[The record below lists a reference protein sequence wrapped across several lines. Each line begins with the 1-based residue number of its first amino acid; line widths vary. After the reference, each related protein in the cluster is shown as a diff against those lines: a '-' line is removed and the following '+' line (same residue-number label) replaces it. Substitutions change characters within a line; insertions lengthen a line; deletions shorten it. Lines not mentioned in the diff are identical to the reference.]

1 MAELCYETIQFSPF
15 IDPECE
21 ADLPEQIRAA
31 GAAGFEWIGIDA
43 PSVAQHRARGGSPDE
58 LAQLLRSAGLRCLE
72 VQPLIV
78 SADAERTLANARET
92 AELARAFG
100 APWIQSGLVDPP
112 TADVLENLA
121 RAADVARAAGA
132 RLALEYLPFT
142 PLRSIRDTL
151 DAIDRAGVPDAR
163 VVVDTWHFFNGPE
176 SWADLDALP
185 LERLAYPQFDDAP
198 ELASDDLMY
207 ETTQRR
213 ALPGE
218 GCFDLERFARSLRSR
233 GWDGPVS
240 VELLSAEMRRWPREL
255 FARRVHAAARPY
267 WS

>member
-1 MAELCYETIQFSPF
+1 MPELCYETIQFSPF
-15 IDPECE
+15 IDPGSE
-21 ADLPEQIRAA
+21 ADLPGQIRAA

-43 PSVAQHRARGGSPDE
+43 PSVAQHRERGGTLGE
-58 LAQLLRSAGLRCLE
+58 LARMLREAGLRCLE

-78 SADAERTLANARET
+78 SADAAPTLASAREA
-92 AELARAFG
+92 AELAQAFG
-100 APWIQSGLVDPP
+100 APWIQSGL
-112 TADVLENLA
+112 TAAPDAGVLDNLA

-151 DAIDRAGVPDAR
+151 DAIDRAAVPDAR
-163 VVVDTWHFFNGPE
+163 VVVDTWHFFHGPE
-176 SWADLDALP
+176 TWADLEALP

-198 ELASDDLMY
+198 ELESDDLMY

-218 GCFDLERFARSLRSR
+218 GHFDLARFVHCLRSR

-240 VELLSAEMRRWPREL
+240 VELLSAEMRRWPREV

>member
-1 MAELCYETIQFSPF
+1 
-15 IDPECE
+15 
-21 ADLPEQIRAA
+21 
-31 GAAGFEWIGIDA
+31 
-43 PSVAQHRARGGSPDE
+43 V
-58 LAQLLRSAGLRCLE
+58 LASLR
-72 VQPLIV
+72 
-78 SADAERTLANARET
+78 
-92 AELARAFG
+92 
-100 APWIQSGLVDPP
+100 
-112 TADVLENLA
+112 
-121 RAADVARAAGA
+121 RAADLARAAGA

-151 DAIDRAGVPDAR
+151 DAIDRAGIPDAR

-213 ALPGE
+213 VLPGE
-218 GCFDLERFARSLRSR
+218 GHFDLERFARSLRGR
-233 GWDGPVS
+233 GWDGVVS
-240 VELLSAEMRRWPREL
+240 VELLSAEMRRWPREV
-255 FARRVHAAARPY
+255 FAKRVHAAARPY